1 MQLIPTTTPEPP
13 PIAEL
18 IAERMVH
25 DFNADLAERIYRH
38 RKGFSNF
45 WDNQITPDEILAAW
59 GQRAGYM
66 LMAASEN
73 AAHIARLAGII
84 GKTINDFIEPEFYE
98 PRRAFIPAKDGTV
111 TLAPPADGYDAWGR
125 LIPPPMPEPEP
136 LP

>member
-13 PIAEL
+13 PIAEQ

-25 DFNADLAERIYRH
+25 DFNAHLAERVHIHKRS
-38 RKGFSNF
+38 FETF
-45 WDNQITPDEILAAW
+45 WDNQIPPDDILTAW
-59 GQRAGYM
+59 GHRAGFM

-84 GKTINDFIEPEFYE
+84 GKTIDDFIEPEFYE

-111 TLAPPADGYDAWGR
+111 KLAPPADGYDAWGR
-125 LIPPPMPEPEP
+125 LIPPPMPEPQP